1 MAEIMSLT
9 QLPLTIIVAATAKN
23 GIGKAGGLPWPM
35 LKKDMNYFARVT
47 KRVPQPK
54 DTGSLQSDTLKDAVL
69 SGTRQNVVIMGRKT
83 WESIPTKF
91 RPLKDRTNIIISSQG
106 RSALE
111 PLPEDV
117 VVASDITAGL
127 RSLEDLVNE
136 GKALPVSRA
145 FIIGGTSIY
154 KSALELPQLNRIL
167 MTRIGK
173 EYECDTFFPVQLKDT
188 QDTSSE
194 WRRTTHAELQDYV
207 EEDVND
213 GPIQQQSGDEEI
225 SLDFQLYERIS

>member
-213 GPIQQQSGDEEI
+213 GPIQQRSGDEEI